1 MSQPADQLRKPECQR
16 ITAAFRSIRR
26 AGGMTQT
33 GLCCQSCSWAAIE
46 GKGATEATTVAIYH
60 VQGRDAAW
68 PEGQN
73 RRMKDALHI
82 YHSGDSRSVYE
93 ALQAQDLRVEWNG
106 SAAEAIVV
114 LPDLFN

>member
-1 MSQPADQLRKPECQR
+1 MSLHDDQLRKPECKR
-16 ITAAFRSIRR
+16 IAAAFRSIRK

-33 GLCCQSCSWAAIE
+33 GLCCQSCSWGAVDD
-46 GKGATEATTVAIYH
+46 KGATETTTVAIYH
-60 VQGRDAAW
+60 AQGRNAAW

-73 RRMKDALHI
+73 RRMRQALHI

-93 ALQAQDLRVEWNG
+93 ALQNQGLRVEWNG
-106 SAAEAIVV
+106 SADEAIVV